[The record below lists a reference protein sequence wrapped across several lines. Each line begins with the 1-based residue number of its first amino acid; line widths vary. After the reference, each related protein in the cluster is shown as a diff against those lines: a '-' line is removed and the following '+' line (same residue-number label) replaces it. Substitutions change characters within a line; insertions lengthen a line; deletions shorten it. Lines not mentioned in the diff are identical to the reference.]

1 MSKKKTIA
9 FTLFTIAIV
18 SRIIPHAHN
27 FTPIEAIA
35 LFGGAY
41 LGRKYLPLI
50 ITISALYLTDLL
62 LNNTLLRS
70 YFPGEEGMIWFSP
83 YMIWNYLSL
92 FLIVG
97 IGTYL
102 LKNKKRKHVGYVLGA
117 AVASSF
123 VFFLITN
130 FGSWVSSPLYAKDL
144 SGLMASYIAGIPFYK
159 MTFLSN
165 LLFTSVFF
173 GSMYLVDRGDAIE
186 ESIA

>member
-9 FTLFTIAIV
+9 ITLFTIAIV
-18 SRIIPHAHN
+18 SRLIPHAHN

-41 LGRKYLPLI
+41 LGSKYLPFFL
-50 ITISALYLTDLL
+50 TIGALFFTDLL
-62 LNNTLLRS
+62 LNNTFLRS
-70 YFPGEEGMIWFSP
+70 FFPGEEGMIWFSP

-97 IGTYL
+97 IGSYL
-102 LKNKKRKHVGYVLGA
+102 MKKKKRKNAAYVFGGA
-117 AVASSF
+117 VTSSI

-130 FGSWVSSPLYAKDL
+130 FGSWIAAPAMYSRDL
-144 SGLMASYIAGIPFYK
+144 SGLMTCFIAGIPFYK

-165 LLFTSVFF
+165 LLFSGVFF
-173 GSMYLVDRGDAIE
+173 GSMYLVDRRDSVEAI
-186 ESIA
+186 A